1 MILEALKRRVEEAPC
16 DVVLASGG
24 VDSTAVALAH
34 RMLGLK
40 PLLINVQYLEKPGD
54 DLQYVV
60 PVARRLGF
68 PLLVRFV
75 SKEEALEAVQEVV
88 RILRVFNPM
97 EVVNCAAVYVA
108 LREAKLRGAKRAC
121 TGDGGD
127 ELCVGYGYMLKMP
140 LEELKDYMRRLPQTW
155 SFCAFKIGEAL
166 GLDVASPFL
175 QNVELLLSIP
185 VEEKVKCG
193 MGKCLLRAELAEA
206 LGRRWLGGRRAQ
218 WSGAA
223 ASTPY
228 TTSWPRWARRSRPT
242 YQPKARRG
250 TYTTSSGNWA
260 TPISGPPRA
269 RAPSAAS
276 SSAAATAPC
285 AGGSGGSC
293 QIPRGY
299 GGSAAKI
306 YCLQLK

>member
-1 MILEALKRRVEEAPC
+1 VILEAVRRRVEEAPC

-24 VDSTAVALAH
+24 ADSTAVALAH

-40 PLLINVQYLEKPGD
+40 TLLINVQYLEKPGD

-75 SKEEALEAVQEVV
+75 PKEEALEAAREAVL
-88 RILRVFNPM
+88 ILRVFNPM

-108 LREAKLRGAKRAC
+108 LREAKLRGAKRTC

-140 LEELKDYMRRLPQTW
+140 LEELKDYMRRLPQMW

-166 GLDVASPFL
+166 GLDVAAPFL

-185 VEEKVKCG
+185 AEEKVKCG
-193 MGKCLLRAELAEA
+193 MGKCILRAELAEA
-206 LGRRWLGGRRAQ
+206 LGPEVAWRKKSPVERGSGFDALYDVLAEMGKAIKADVPAEGAARYLYHIFKQLGYTYRRAAENPCPVCGSELRGGYCPMCG
-218 WSGAA
+218 W
-223 ASTPY
+223 Y
-228 TTSWPRWARRSRPT
+228 RR
-242 YQPKARRG
+242 
-250 TYTTSSGNWA
+250 
-260 TPISGPPRA
+260 
-269 RAPSAAS
+269 
-276 SSAAATAPC
+276 
-285 AGGSGGSC
+285 
-293 QIPRGY
+293 
-299 GGSAAKI
+299 
-306 YCLQLK
+306 

>member
-1 MILEALKRRVEEAPC
+1 M
-16 DVVLASGG
+16 
-24 VDSTAVALAH
+24 
-34 RMLGLK
+34 
-40 PLLINVQYLEKPGD
+40 
-54 DLQYVV
+54 
-60 PVARRLGF
+60 RLGF

-75 SKEEALEAVQEVV
+75 SREEALAAVQEVV

-127 ELCVGYGYMLKMP
+127 ELCVGYSYMLKML
-140 LEELKDYMRRLPQTW
+140 LEELKDYVRRLPQMW

-193 MGKCLLRAELAEA
+193 IGKCLLRAELAEA
-206 LGRRWLGGRRAQ
+206 LGPEVAWRRKSPVERGSGFDAIYDVLAEMGKAVEADIPAE
-218 WSGAA
+218 GAA
-223 ASTPY
+223 RYLYHIFKQLGY
-228 TTSWPRWARRSRPT
+228 T
-242 YQPKARRG
+242 YRRG
-250 TYTTSSGNWA
+250 AEN
-260 TPISGPPRA
+260 P
-269 RAPSAAS
+269 APSAAS

-285 AGGSGGSC
+285 AGGTDGNC
-293 QIPRGY
+293 QIPPRLRRLCGKNLL
-299 GGSAAKI
+299 SAT
-306 YCLQLK
+306 

>member
-1 MILEALKRRVEEAPC
+1 VILEALRRRVEEAPC

-24 VDSTAVALAH
+24 ADSTAVALAH

-60 PVARRLGF
+60 LVARRLGL

-75 SKEEALEAVQEVV
+75 PREEALEAVQEVV

-127 ELCVGYGYMLKMP
+127 ELCVGYSYMLKMP
-140 LEELKDYMRRLPQTW
+140 LEELKDYVRRLPQMW

-166 GLDVASPFL
+166 GLDVAAPFL

-206 LGRRWLGGRRAQ
+206 LGPEAAWRRKSPVERGSGFDALYDVLAEMGKAAEADIPAEGAARYLYHIFKQLGYTYRRAAE
-218 WSGAA
+218 SPCPVCGFELRGGYCPMCGS
-223 ASTPY
+223 STP
-228 TTSWPRWARRSRPT
+228 WRW
-242 YQPKARRG
+242 
-250 TYTTSSGNWA
+250 
-260 TPISGPPRA
+260 
-269 RAPSAAS
+269 
-276 SSAAATAPC
+276 
-285 AGGSGGSC
+285 
-293 QIPRGY
+293 
-299 GGSAAKI
+299 
-306 YCLQLK
+306 